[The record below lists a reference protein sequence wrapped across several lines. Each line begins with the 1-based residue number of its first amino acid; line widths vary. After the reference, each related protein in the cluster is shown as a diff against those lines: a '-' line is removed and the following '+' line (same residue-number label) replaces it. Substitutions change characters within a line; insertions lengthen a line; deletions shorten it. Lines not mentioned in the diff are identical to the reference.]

1 MKEKSIY
8 VGYDPK
14 EKIAYDV
21 CKHSIE
27 SISDLKVN
35 RLYTKDIPE
44 YDRDWGEPQSTDF
57 TFSRFWVPYLN
68 DFKGYSVYCD
78 SDFLFL
84 KNPISLLNAYNI
96 SKYAVMVVKHPPYIP
111 KGELKMEGIPQ
122 HRMYRKNWA
131 SLIVFNN
138 SHSACKQLTPDYL
151 NNHRPGYEFHT
162 LNWCR
167 DSEIGAITINWNTLA
182 GYYYLDEQDI
192 GAIHYTDGGPWHSDY
207 TDCEYAGL
215 WRLEHAKL
223 VQKNEKKG

>member
-1 MKEKSIY
+1 MKNR
-8 VGYDPK
+8 
-14 EKIAYDV
+14 
-21 CKHSIE
+21 
-27 SISDLKVN
+27 ISKA
-35 RLYTKDIPE
+35 KPAAF
-44 YDRDWGEPQSTDF
+44 GATD
-57 TFSRFWVPYLN
+57 
-68 DFKGYSVYCD
+68 
-78 SDFLFL
+78 
-84 KNPISLLNAYNI
+84 
-96 SKYAVMVVKHPPYIP
+96 KYAVMVVKHPPYIP

-151 NNHRPGYEFHT
+151 NNHTPGYEFHT